1 MRITKSVQRN
11 IRTPRRVQIG
21 AALLMVF
28 GGSHQLWAQS
38 PSPQLQAQEAILH
51 VIRES
56 ANSICINPPTTYHE
70 SSLQLTGEA
79 DAKLAGAVGKLV
91 DLGARAA
98 AKYRTKESRGLLAKD
113 VATAIRDGDDCRLAV
128 FNTLVAKMFPPPTP
142 PRQANSPPERVH
154 HQTPN
159 PLQIRWTPPVGATPG
174 IRYGR
179 ATVAG
184 HTIKIEGF
192 TLRCEIWDVKLT
204 GDAADTLLSGNGPQ
218 SRDIN
223 NGRDIASQYWERE
236 TETDTFHRINIEST
250 DPGNAYHVPPW
261 EGRYQWK
268 SNASGW
274 IPYPERPSDDTI
286 VIITGDTWNIG
297 GVMFLLP
304 PTQGTGV
311 AADHTFTGI
320 NDSMS
325 LYFKERFEINLTAF
339 TAHQTIDPYFGP
351 FGSAISIA
359 PPNPT
364 QYCDAESAR
373 EDYLRPIATQCA
385 QFLQGFRSVTASKDA
400 KCALVA
406 YRQPPDPEPS
416 SPPGAIRIE
425 SDH

>member
-1 MRITKSVQRN
+1 
-11 IRTPRRVQIG
+11 
-21 AALLMVF
+21 
-28 GGSHQLWAQS
+28 
-38 PSPQLQAQEAILH
+38 
-51 VIRES
+51 
-56 ANSICINPPTTYHE
+56 
-70 SSLQLTGEA
+70 
-79 DAKLAGAVGKLV
+79 
-91 DLGARAA
+91 
-98 AKYRTKESRGLLAKD
+98 
-113 VATAIRDGDDCRLAV
+113 
-128 FNTLVAKMFPPPTP
+128 
-142 PRQANSPPERVH
+142 
-154 HQTPN
+154 
-159 PLQIRWTPPVGATPG
+159 
-174 IRYGR
+174 
-179 ATVAG
+179 
-184 HTIKIEGF
+184 
-192 TLRCEIWDVKLT
+192 
-204 GDAADTLLSGNGPQ
+204 
-218 SRDIN
+218 
-223 NGRDIASQYWERE
+223 
-236 TETDTFHRINIEST
+236 
-250 DPGNAYHVPPW
+250 
-261 EGRYQWK
+261 
-268 SNASGW
+268 
-274 IPYPERPSDDTI
+274 
-286 VIITGDTWNIG
+286 
-297 GVMFLLP
+297 MFLLP